1 MPEGS
6 VPLLI
11 GILILLVFS
20 ALFSAVETA
29 YSCAN
34 RIKLRALSSKGDK
47 LAGKVLTLAEDKFDK
62 LISTVLIC
70 NNIVNITAS
79 TLSTL
84 FFAMIITKGVD
95 SSIVSTAVTTVAVL
109 IFGEITPKFLAKS
122 APEKFCKMFYP
133 VIISCYYI
141 FYPVNLL
148 LSGWKWILGK
158 VFKLKSTEIITEEE
172 ILTVVQEA
180 AEDGTLKK
188 DETKLIRSVI
198 EFDDLEV
205 KDILVPRV
213 NVVAVNINS
222 SMNKIKSV
230 FEKEG
235 YSRLPVYKNDVDTI
249 IGIIHQNDFFFSYLN
264 GKENIDDILQNA
276 VYTTEHVK
284 ISALLKQLQ
293 KQRVH
298 LAVVLDEYGG
308 TLGVVTLEDILEELV
323 GEIYD
328 EHDEVINY
336 FKELDEHTFIVDG
349 NAPIADAFETFNL
362 SGEEDE
368 FDANTVSG
376 WVIEKLG
383 EIPHAGLQFEH
394 KNLSVEVLKSTV
406 KRVLQIKV
414 TVEEF
419 TDEDNEKDE

>member
-1 MPEGS
+1 MPEGT

-11 GILILLVFS
+11 ALVVLIVFS
-20 ALFSAVETA
+20 AFFSAVETS
-29 YSCAN
+29 YSCVN
-34 RIKLRALSSKGDK
+34 KIKLRTLYTHGDK
-47 LAGKVLTLAEDKFDK
+47 LAGKVLTLAEEKFDK

-79 TLSTL
+79 TLATL
-84 FFAMIITKGVD
+84 FFAKIIAENAIID
-95 SSIVSTAVTTVAVL
+95 SSVISTVVMTVAVL
-109 IFGEITPKFLAKS
+109 LFGEITPKFLAKS
-122 APEKFCKMFYP
+122 APEKFSKTFYP
-133 VIISCYYI
+133 VIIGCYYL
-141 FYPVNLL
+141 FYPINAI
-148 LSGWKWILGK
+148 LSGWKWVLRKI
-158 VFKLKSTEIITEEE
+158 FRLKSTEIITEEE
-172 ILTVVQEA
+172 ILTVVDEA

-222 SMNKIKSV
+222 SMNKIKSI

-249 IGIIHQNDFFFSYLN
+249 IGTIHQKDFFFAYLN

-276 VYTTEHVK
+276 VYTTEHIK

-328 EHDEVINY
+328 EHDEEINY
-336 FKELDEHTFIVDG
+336 FKKINDATTIVDC
-349 NAPIADAFETFNL
+349 NAPICDAFKYFDLE
-362 SGEEDE
+362 GEEE
-368 FDANTVSG
+368 KFEATTVNG
-376 WVIEKLG
+376 WVIEFLG
-383 EIPHAGLQFEH
+383 EIPRANKKFEYA
-394 KNLSVEVLKSTV
+394 NLSIEVLKSTV
-406 KRVLQIKV
+406 RRVQQLKV
-414 TVEEF
+414 IRL
-419 TDEDNEKDE
+419 DKLNK

>member
-11 GILILLVFS
+11 AIIVLLVFS
-20 ALFSAVETA
+20 AFFSAVETA

-34 RIKLRALSSKGDK
+34 RIKLRAMTSKGDK
-47 LAGKVLTLAEDKFDK
+47 IASNVLALAEEKFDK

-84 FFAMIITKGVD
+84 FFAKIIVGGSVD
-95 SSIVSTAVTTVAVL
+95 SSVVSTIAITVAVL
-109 IFGEITPKFLAKS
+109 LFGEITPKFLAKS
-122 APEKFCKMFYP
+122 APERFAKVFYP
-133 VIISCYYI
+133 IVICCYYV
-141 FYPVNLL
+141 FYPFNLL
-148 LSGWKWILGK
+148 LSGWKWVLGK
-158 VFKLKSTEIITEEE
+158 IFKLKTSEVITEEE
-172 ILTVVQEA
+172 ILTVVAEA

-213 NVVAVNINS
+213 NVVAVNVNS
-222 SMNKIKSV
+222 SMNKIKSI

-235 YSRLPVYKNDVDTI
+235 YSRLPVYKNDIDTI
-249 IGIIHQNDFFFSYLN
+249 IGIIHQNDFFFAYLN

-276 VYTTEHVK
+276 VYTTEHIK

-328 EHDEVINY
+328 EHDEEINY
-336 FKELDEHTFIVDG
+336 FKDVGSATTIVDC
-349 NAPIADAFETFNL
+349 NAPIQDMFSHFDMA
-362 SGEEDE
+362 GEEE
-368 FDANTVSG
+368 KFEATTVNG
-376 WVIEKLG
+376 WVVEFLG
-383 EIPHAGLQFEH
+383 EIPLSNKKFEYG
-394 KNLSVEVLKSTV
+394 NLSIEVLKSTV
-406 KRVLQIKV
+406 RRVLQIKV
-414 TVEEF
+414 TKL
-419 TDEDNEKDE
+419 DAKND

>member
-11 GILILLVFS
+11 GILILLIFS
-20 ALFSAVETA
+20 AFFSAVETA

-34 RIKLRALSSKGDK
+34 RIKLRTLSSKGDK
-47 LAGKVLTLAEDKFDK
+47 LAGKVLTLAEEKFDK

-95 SSIVSTAVTTVAVL
+95 SSVVSTAVTTVAVL

-122 APEKFCKMFYP
+122 APEKFCKVFYP
-133 VIISCYYI
+133 IIISCYYI

-148 LSGWKWILGK
+148 LSGWKWLLGK

-205 KDILVPRV
+205 KDILVPRL
-213 NVVAVNINS
+213 NVVAININS

-235 YSRLPVYKNDVDTI
+235 YSRLPVYKNDIDTI
-249 IGIIHQNDFFFSYLN
+249 IGIIHQKDFFFSYLN
-264 GKENIDDILQNA
+264 GKENVDDILQNA

-328 EHDEVINY
+328 EHDEEINY
-336 FKELDEHTFIVDG
+336 FKDIDSATTIVDC
-349 NAPIADAFETFNL
+349 NAPIQDMFAKFNL
-362 SGEEDE
+362 DGDEEKFEATTVNGWIVE
-368 FDANTVSG
+368 F
-376 WVIEKLG
+376 LG
-383 EIPHAGLQFEH
+383 EIPLSSKKFEY
-394 KNLSVEVLKSTV
+394 NTLSIEVLKSTV
-406 KRVLQIKV
+406 RRVLQIKV
-414 TVEEF
+414 TRL
-419 TDEDNEKDE
+419 DKLKK

>member
-11 GILILLVFS
+11 AILVLLIFS
-20 ALFSAVETA
+20 AFFSAVETA

-34 RIKLRALSSKGDK
+34 RIKLRAQSSKGDK
-47 LAGKVLTLAEDKFDK
+47 LASQVLVLAEDKFDK

-84 FFAMIITKGVD
+84 FFAKVITSGNID
-95 SSIVSTAVTTVAVL
+95 SSVISTIVTTIAVL
-109 IFGEITPKFLAKS
+109 LFGEITPKFLAKS
-122 APEKFCKMFYP
+122 APEKIAKVFYP
-133 VIISCYYI
+133 VVICCFYF

-148 LSGWKWILGK
+148 FSGWKWSLGK
-158 VFKLKSTEIITEEE
+158 IFKLKTSEIITEEE
-172 ILTVVQEA
+172 ILTVVEEA

-222 SMNKIKSV
+222 SMNKIKST

-235 YSRLPVYKNDVDTI
+235 YSRLPVYKNDIDTI
-249 IGIIHQNDFFFSYLN
+249 IGIIHQNDFFFAYLN

-328 EHDEVINY
+328 EHDEEINY
-336 FKELDEHTFIVDG
+336 FKDIDNTTTIVDC
-349 NAPIADAFETFNL
+349 NAPIQDMFAHFGLF
-362 SGEEDE
+362 GEEE
-368 FDANTVSG
+368 KFEATTVNG
-376 WVIEKLG
+376 WVVEFLG
-383 EIPHAGLQFEH
+383 EIPLSNKKFEYG
-394 KNLSVEVLKSTV
+394 NLSIEVLKSTV
-406 KRVLQIKV
+406 RRVLQIKV
-414 TVEEF
+414 TKL
-419 TDEDNEKDE
+419 DKLKKD

>member
-11 GILILLVFS
+11 GILILLIFS
-20 ALFSAVETA
+20 AFFSAVETA

-34 RIKLRALSSKGDK
+34 RIKLRTLSSKGDK
-47 LAGKVLTLAEDKFDK
+47 LAGKVLTLAEEKFDK

-95 SSIVSTAVTTVAVL
+95 SSGVSTAVTTVAVL

-122 APEKFCKMFYP
+122 APEKFCKVFYP
-133 VIISCYYI
+133 IIISCYYI

-148 LSGWKWILGK
+148 LSGWKWLLGK

-213 NVVAVNINS
+213 NVVAININS

-235 YSRLPVYKNDVDTI
+235 YSRLHVYKNDIDTI
-249 IGIIHQNDFFFSYLN
+249 IGIIHQKDFFFSYLN
-264 GKENIDDILQNA
+264 GKENVDDILQNA

-328 EHDEVINY
+328 EHDEEINY
-336 FKELDEHTFIVDG
+336 FKDIDSATTIVDCI
-349 NAPIADAFETFNL
+349 APIQDMLAKFNL
-362 SGEEDE
+362 DGDEEKFEATTVNGWIVE
-368 FDANTVSG
+368 F
-376 WVIEKLG
+376 LG
-383 EIPHAGLQFEH
+383 EIPLSSKKFEY
-394 KNLSVEVLKSTV
+394 NTLSIEVLKSTV
-406 KRVLQIKV
+406 RRVLQIKV
-414 TVEEF
+414 TRL
-419 TDEDNEKDE
+419 DKLKK